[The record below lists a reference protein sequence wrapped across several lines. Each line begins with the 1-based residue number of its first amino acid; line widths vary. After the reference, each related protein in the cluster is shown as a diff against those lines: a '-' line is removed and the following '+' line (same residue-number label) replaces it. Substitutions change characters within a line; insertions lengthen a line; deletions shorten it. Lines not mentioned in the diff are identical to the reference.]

1 MAMSAEAG
9 NISVPSGPR
18 AIPVRKARGGGL
30 IGLLF
35 IAAAAAAMLQQEHIR
50 SAEAWLMS
58 AIFDGV
64 LGGAS
69 YSVDD
74 IIFHNVG
81 GGQPF
86 ALQVTGLCSS
96 AVLLAPIAGL
106 AGIFFLMGRIPVSR
120 LMPAAI
126 IALVIVCISNATR
139 YFMIAAAQQSWGQQ
153 GFDLMHHF
161 LGSFVV
167 IFGFVAAI
175 IVLVRAAVVRKSRPA
190 AQGKG
195 RRASS

>member
-1 MAMSAEAG
+1 MSAEAG
-9 NISVPSGPR
+9 NISIPSGPR
-18 AIPVRKARGGGL
+18 AIPVRKTRGGGL
-30 IGLLF
+30 IGLVFL
-35 IAAAAAAMLQQEHIR
+35 AAAAAAMLQQEHIR

-58 AIFDGV
+58 VIFDGV

-96 AVLLAPIAGL
+96 AVLLAPVAGL
-106 AGIFFLMGRIPVSR
+106 AGIFFLMGRIPVTR

>member
-1 MAMSAEAG
+1 MAASA
-9 NISVPSGPR
+9 NLSDVNVPRGPR
-18 AIPVRKARGGGL
+18 AIPAQKARGGGML
-30 IGLLF
+30 GLLF
-35 IAAAAAAMLQQEHIR
+35 LAAATVAMLQQDHIR
-50 SAEAWLMS
+50 AAEAWLM
-58 AIFDGV
+58 ATVFDGI

-81 GGQPF
+81 AGQPY
-86 ALQVTGLCSS
+86 ALMVTGLCSS
-96 AVLLAPIAGL
+96 AVLLTPIAAL
-106 AGIFFLMGRIPVSR
+106 AGILFLMGRIPVSR
-120 LMPAAI
+120 LMPAALT
-126 IALVIVCISNATR
+126 ALAIVCLSNATR

-175 IVLVRAAVVRKSRPA
+175 IVLVRAAVVRKDRPVA
-190 AQGKG
+190 KRRG
-195 RRASS
+195 RRAS

>member
-1 MAMSAEAG
+1 MSAETSDIHA
-9 NISVPSGPR
+9 PRGPR
-18 AIPVRKARGGGL
+18 AIPVREARSGGL
-30 IGLLF
+30 IGLVFL
-35 IAAAAAAMLQQEHIR
+35 AAAAAAMMQQEQIR
-50 SAEAWLMS
+50 AAEAWLM
-58 AIFDGV
+58 AAVFDGI

-106 AGIFFLMGRIPVSR
+106 AGVLFLMGRIPVSR

-126 IALVIVCISNATR
+126 IALVIVSVSNATR
-139 YFMIAAAQQSWGQQ
+139 YFMIAAAQQNWGQQ

-175 IVLVRAAVVRKSRPA
+175 IVLVRAAVVRKGRTASP
-190 AQGKG
+190 KG
-195 RRASS
+195 RRAS

>member
-1 MAMSAEAG
+1 MSAE
-9 NISVPSGPR
+9 ISDVPVPRGPR
-18 AIPVRKARGGGL
+18 AVPVRKARGGGL
-30 IGLLF
+30 IGLVFL
-35 IAAAAAAMLQQEHIR
+35 AAAAAAMMQQEQVR
-50 SAEAWLMS
+50 AAEAWLM
-58 AIFDGV
+58 ATVFDGI

-69 YSVDD
+69 YSVGD

-106 AGIFFLMGRIPVSR
+106 AGILFLMGRIPVSR
-120 LMPAAI
+120 LTPAAI
-126 IALVIVCISNATR
+126 IALVIVSVSNAIR

-175 IVLVRAAVVRKSRPA
+175 IVLVRAAVVRQSRS
-190 AQGKG
+190 GSRHKG
-195 RRASS
+195 RRAS

>member
-1 MAMSAEAG
+1 MSAP
-9 NISVPSGPR
+9 ISDVHVPRGPR

-30 IGLLF
+30 IGLAFL
-35 IAAAAAAMLQQEHIR
+35 AAAAAAMLQQEQIR
-50 SAEAWLMS
+50 AAEAWLM
-58 AIFDGV
+58 AAVFDGT

-69 YSVDD
+69 YSVGD

-96 AVLLAPIAGL
+96 AVLLTPIAGL
-106 AGIFFLMGRIPVSR
+106 AGILFLMGRIPVSR
-120 LMPAAI
+120 LMPATI
-126 IALVIVCISNATR
+126 IALVIVSVSNATR

-175 IVLVRAAVVRKSRPA
+175 IVLVRAAVVRKGRTGSRR
-190 AQGKG
+190 KG
-195 RRASS
+195 RRAS

>member
-1 MAMSAEAG
+1 MAISADISD
-9 NISVPSGPR
+9 ISVPRGPR
-18 AIPVRKARGGGL
+18 TIPVRKSRGGGF
-30 IGLLF
+30 IGLIFL
-35 IAAAAAAMLQQEHIR
+35 AAAAVAMLQQEAIR
-50 SAEAWLMS
+50 AAEAWLMAS
-58 AIFDGV
+58 VFDGI
-64 LGGAS
+64 LGGTS

-81 GGQPF
+81 GGQPY
-86 ALQVTGLCSS
+86 ALMVTGLCSS
-96 AVLLAPIAGL
+96 AVLLTPIAAL
-106 AGIFFLMGRIPVSR
+106 AGIMFLMGRIPVAR

-126 IALVIVCISNATR
+126 TALVIVCVSNATR

-175 IVLVRAAVVRKSRPA
+175 IVLVRAAIVRKNRSTA
-190 AQGKG
+190 SKGKG
-195 RRASS
+195 RRAS

>member
-1 MAMSAEAG
+1 MAMSAE
-9 NISVPSGPR
+9 ISDIHVPRGPR
-18 AIPVRKARGGGL
+18 AIPIRKSRSGGL
-30 IGLLF
+30 IGLIFL
-35 IAAAAAAMLQQEHIR
+35 AAAAAAMLQQEQIR
-50 SAEAWLMS
+50 AAEASLM
-58 AIFDGV
+58 AAVFDGI

-69 YSVDD
+69 YSVED

-106 AGIFFLMGRIPVSR
+106 AGILFLMGRIPVAR

-126 IALVIVCISNATR
+126 IALVIVSLSNATR

-175 IVLVRAAVVRKSRPA
+175 IVLVRAAVVRKGRA
-190 AQGKG
+190 ASQHKG
-195 RRASS
+195 RRAS

>member
-1 MAMSAEAG
+1 MSAD
-9 NISVPSGPR
+9 ISNTTVPRGPR
-18 AIPVRKARGGGL
+18 AIPVRKGRGGGV
-30 IGLLF
+30 IGLAF
-35 IAAAAAAMLQQEHIR
+35 IAAAVVAMLQQESIR
-50 SAEAWLMS
+50 AAEAWLM
-58 AIFDGV
+58 ATVFDGI

-81 GGQPF
+81 GGQPY
-86 ALQVTGLCSS
+86 ALMVTGLCSS
-96 AVLLAPIAGL
+96 AVLLTPIAAF
-106 AGIFFLMGRIPVSR
+106 AGILFLMGRIPVAR

-126 IALVIVCISNATR
+126 TALVIVSVSNAVR

-167 IFGFVAAI
+167 ILGFVVAI
-175 IVLVRAAVVRKSRPA
+175 IVLVRAAVVRKDRA
-190 AQGKG
+190 APTRRG
-195 RRASS
+195 RRAS

>member
-1 MAMSAEAG
+1 MSAE
-9 NISVPSGPR
+9 ISDVHVPKGPR
-18 AIPVRKARGGGL
+18 AIPVRKSRGGGF
-30 IGLLF
+30 IGLVFL
-35 IAAAAAAMLQQEHIR
+35 AAAAVAMMQQEQIR
-50 SAEAWLMS
+50 AAEAWLM
-58 AIFDGV
+58 ATVFDGI

-69 YSVDD
+69 YSVGD

-106 AGIFFLMGRIPVSR
+106 AGILFLMGRIPVSR

-126 IALVIVCISNATR
+126 IALVIVSVSNATR

-175 IVLVRAAVVRKSRPA
+175 IVLIRAAVVRKGRSGSR
-190 AQGKG
+190 GKG
-195 RRASS
+195 RRAS

>member
-1 MAMSAEAG
+1 MSAE
-9 NISVPSGPR
+9 ISDVQVPKGPR

-30 IGLLF
+30 IGLVFL
-35 IAAAAAAMLQQEHIR
+35 AAAAAAMMQQEQIR
-50 SAEAWLMS
+50 AAEAWLM
-58 AIFDGV
+58 AAVFDGI

-106 AGIFFLMGRIPVSR
+106 AGVLFLMGRIPVSR

-126 IALVIVCISNATR
+126 IALVIVSVSNATR

-175 IVLVRAAVVRKSRPA
+175 IVLVRAAVVRKGRSGSRP
-190 AQGKG
+190 KG
-195 RRASS
+195 RRAS